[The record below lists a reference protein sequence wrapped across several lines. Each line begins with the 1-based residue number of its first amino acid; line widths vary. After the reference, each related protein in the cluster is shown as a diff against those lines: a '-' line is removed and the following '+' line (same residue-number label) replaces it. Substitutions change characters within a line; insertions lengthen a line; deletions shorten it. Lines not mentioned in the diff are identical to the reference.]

1 MLLIHGKVHDS
12 VQLFNYNINN
22 SSEVTSPDISWR
34 SSGSA
39 AIDSDQ
45 NTRMMTQILN
55 FYDQNFKSIPN
66 TVRVE

>member
-1 MLLIHGKVHDS
+1 MLLIHGKVRDS